1 MREIVNHLGLWKI
14 NLFFIEKIISYSIGM
29 LREHFSKNDM
39 IFALIDSTI
48 NIYSSIN
55 RDMWYMG
62 YIVWIIFTPIQKLR
76 EMRIR

>member
-1 MREIVNHLGLWKI
+1 MLDKRYLINRAMREIVNPLGLWKI
-14 NLFFIEKIISYSIGM
+14 NLFFIEKIISYSIGT

-55 RDMWYMG
+55 RDM
-62 YIVWIIFTPIQKLR
+62 
-76 EMRIR
+76 

>member
-1 MREIVNHLGLWKI
+1 MLDKRYLINRAMREIVNHLGLWKI

-55 RDMWYMG
+55 RDM
-62 YIVWIIFTPIQKLR
+62 
-76 EMRIR
+76 